1 MADQD
6 KLKLIHLI
14 SYFKILFNP
23 SGKAESLQY
32 WREHIVS
39 TMYAIFVVFGFIA
52 YVPSVYLAIANQIWV
67 LAIVDTIAYASIVF
81 IHLSNRFSFK
91 FRVYF
96 ILFMFYLIS
105 FSLLFNVDA
114 SYSIMWFFS
123 IPIIASILLNMKASI
138 VALVGNVLMLALT
151 AALISNNIVAWGP
164 AEIGRL
170 EGWFILSVNFMFLNI
185 VVAFTAAI
193 LVEKMVLTIEQTE
206 KVNKELDTEK
216 KKLELEIEHRI
227 NAETEKEAIAKKLD
241 QSQKMEAVGLMAGG
255 VAHDLNNILSGIIN
269 YPELLLRKLPQDSEL
284 RKPLNAILN
293 SGNRAAEVVSDLL
306 TVARGVAS
314 TKKSHNLNT
323 IINEYLESAEAKKL
337 CSLYPGIHIN
347 TELDQKIQNI
357 LCSYTHVFK
366 SLMNLIINSA
376 ESIATEGI
384 ITICSRTETIKN
396 DSKIPSLVIGTYTV
410 LEVIDSGKGIS
421 ENDLDRIFEPF
432 YTKKVMGRS
441 GTGLGLAIVWNTV
454 HEHNGHVT
462 VSCDDSSTRFSL
474 YFPVTEI
481 SDEEPA
487 EQQSIEQQ
495 MGHGETILV
504 VDDDATQRD
513 IASEMLM
520 LLNYR
525 VTSVSSGE
533 AAVKY
538 LQNNEANLLLLD
550 MIMAPGMSGLD
561 TYLEIVKFKPDQKA
575 VIVSGFSENK
585 DVKDAQ
591 KSGAGE
597 FISKPYTQEKISA
610 AIKKCLSE

>member
-1 MADQD
+1 M
-6 KLKLIHLI
+6 
-14 SYFKILFNP
+14 LFR
-23 SGKAESLQY
+23 S
-32 WREHIVS
+32 
-39 TMYAIFVVFGFIA
+39 
-52 YVPSVYLAIANQIWV
+52 
-67 LAIVDTIAYASIVF
+67 
-81 IHLSNRFSFK
+81 
-91 FRVYF
+91 
-96 ILFMFYLIS
+96 
-105 FSLLFNVDA
+105 
-114 SYSIMWFFS
+114 
-123 IPIIASILLNMKASI
+123 
-138 VALVGNVLMLALT
+138 VLMLALT